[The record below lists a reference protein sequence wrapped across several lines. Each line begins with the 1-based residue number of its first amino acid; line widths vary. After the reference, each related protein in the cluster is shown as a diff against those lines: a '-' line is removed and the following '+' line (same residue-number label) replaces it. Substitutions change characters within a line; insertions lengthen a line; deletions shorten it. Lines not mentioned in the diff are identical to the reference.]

1 MGERTMIVKVTK
13 PIADLERWA
22 RGMDRLM
29 SSMFLY
35 DTRSVPSPWRPPTDV
50 YETEDSVVIKVEI
63 PGMSPDDFEISFAER
78 ILQIRGTR
86 VDKQPKLSYHCLEI
100 QYGEFLSEV
109 YLPGRYVEEAI
120 EAQYENGFLTI
131 TLPQAPPELPHNIAV
146 HSTEE

>member
-1 MGERTMIVKVTK
+1 MIVKVAK
-13 PIADLERWA
+13 SADDLERWV

-29 SSMFLY
+29 GSMFLY
-35 DTRSVPSPWRPPTDV
+35 ETRGAPSPWRPPTDV

-86 VDKQPKLSYHCLEI
+86 LDRERKLSYHCLEI

-109 YLPGRYVEEAI
+109 YLPGKYVEETI
-120 EAQYENGFLTI
+120 DAQYENGFLTI
-131 TLPQAPPELPHNIAV
+131 SLPKAPPELPHNIAV
-146 HSTEE
+146 HTTED